1 MRELKGRN
9 RLCDLPLDTL
19 PPHPNVCPG
28 ENIYFMLF
36 NDGSLLASPGK
47 KILSDLLNKQTTT
60 KTKEANSHTVTLLCQ
75 VLPSIQFNYSITTFN
90 LLTVQRKRNEV
101 KNSDIIWGVCRGR
114 ERVCFFFK

>member
-9 RLCDLPLDTL
+9 RLCDLTLDTL

-75 VLPSIQFNYSITTFN
+75 VLPSIQFTQLQLSN
-90 LLTVQRKRNEV
+90 LLTVQ
-101 KNSDIIWGVCRGR
+101 GR
-114 ERVCFFFK
+114 EMKLRIRT

>member
-1 MRELKGRN
+1 MMVAFW
-9 RLCDLPLDTL
+9 LPL
-19 PPHPNVCPG
+19 
-28 ENIYFMLF
+28 E
-36 NDGSLLASPGK
+36 K

-75 VLPSIQFNYSITTFN
+75 VLPSIQFTQLQLSN

-114 ERVCFFFK
+114 ERGFFFF

>member
-1 MRELKGRN
+1 MMVAFW
-9 RLCDLPLDTL
+9 LPL
-19 PPHPNVCPG
+19 
-28 ENIYFMLF
+28 E
-36 NDGSLLASPGK
+36 K

-75 VLPSIQFNYSITTFN
+75 VLPSIQFTQLQLSN

-114 ERVCFFFK
+114 ERGFFFFK

>member
-1 MRELKGRN
+1 MMVAFW
-9 RLCDLPLDTL
+9 LPL
-19 PPHPNVCPG
+19 
-28 ENIYFMLF
+28 E
-36 NDGSLLASPGK
+36 K

-75 VLPSIQFNYSITTFN
+75 VLPSIQFTQLQLSN

-114 ERVCFFFK
+114 ERVFFFLSNNKKNKMGESG